1 MSVGSELML
10 VCSACGR
17 ENPGDS
23 RFCSGCGVG
32 LSAPTVERR
41 KLVTSVFCDLSGSTA
56 LGEAADSEIV
66 FALMRSYFDHA
77 RAALERH
84 GGAVEKFIGDAVV
97 GMFGVPEAHEDDALR
112 ACRAALEIQERIA
125 KLNVEL
131 EARYGSG
138 IAVRV
143 GVNSGEVVTGESARR
158 EMFASGD
165 AVVLGDSVNVAARLE
180 QAAAPGEVLIGEATY
195 RLVRDAVMVEPVEP
209 LLVKGKTDPVG
220 AFRLVGLSARGPL
233 PRRMET
239 QLVGRESEL
248 ADLVGE
254 FEAAAADRRCRLVTV
269 VGEPG
274 VGKSRLAAEL
284 IDRLGL
290 LARVVR
296 GGCLSYGEGITYWA
310 VAQVVREL
318 AGIGSEQSLEGAR
331 AQLESFLAQAPDGVA
346 VAKQMLLLLG
356 IGKGS
361 TTPEE
366 LAWAT
371 RRLLATAAVADERPL
386 LVVFDDIQWAEPALL
401 DLLESLPALSGDA
414 PLLVVCLARPELAE
428 VRPAWAVSL
437 RLEPLNAAAIDAL
450 LEELGAPATMR
461 VRIAHIAAGNPL
473 FAEELV
479 AWVGEGGGLGE
490 MPTSLN
496 ALLGARLDRLDAEAR
511 ATLERGAVEGELFH
525 EAAIVE
531 LSEEA
536 LRPSVPGEL
545 GTLARKDLIRLAAAS
560 LVMGGVAYRFKHIL
574 VREAAYL
581 AMTKKLRGSLHER
594 FADWLERFAGDRVGE
609 YSEIIGYHLER
620 AFRYRSELGPLDA
633 ETRALG
639 ERSSA
644 HLVDAAGRAG
654 ARSDFEAVANLLERS
669 LAVGITDPR
678 QRVRV
683 QLELGKAL
691 HQTRRVEKAETVLTE
706 TSELAARLGE
716 DGVAARALVQRLWNR
731 TGDPSFDP
739 VEAQAISERAI
750 TTLTEAGDDS
760 GLVLA
765 RRMLANMLGS
775 HGQTPAVGAEY
786 ERALANAARCDD
798 REMRRLALGSFA
810 SGYLC
815 AGPTPAAEAIVRCE
829 ELLESVRGDRIL
841 EATVMRPLA
850 LFYAMSERQ
859 NEALELLSQANLVLD
874 ELNLRTAQ
882 VYRHVVA
889 YARELTG
896 DRNGAENELRT
907 MWTYFRNLRVN
918 DVDTRAVRTAT
929 VLARLYCDSGRWD
942 EADEMLHYGRSLDKS
957 TEHNPRRLAVAAR
970 LSARQGQDDAVQ
982 LAEQAL
988 ALSEPQTDNLT
999 LRAEIWVAHAAV
1011 HRSLGLTDDADLSV
1025 ARALEL
1031 YERKGNTAARMMLTA
1046 A

>member
-1 MSVGSELML
+1 MSVGSGFVR
-10 VCSACGR
+10 VCAACGI
-17 ENPGDS
+17 ENPEGH
-23 RFCSGCGVG
+23 RFCSSCGAA
-32 LSAPTVERR
+32 LTAPAVERR

-66 FALMRSYFDHA
+66 FELMRSYFDTA

-112 ACRAALEIQERIA
+112 ACRAALEIQDRMA
-125 KLNVEL
+125 ALEL
-131 EARYGSG
+131 GV
-138 IAVRV
+138 AVRI
-143 GVNSGEVVTGESARR
+143 GVNTGEVVAGDAARR

-195 RLVRDAVMVEPVEP
+195 RLVRDAASVEPVAP
-209 LLVKGKTDPVG
+209 LRLKGKSELVS
-220 AFRLVGLSARGPL
+220 AFRLLGLMADAPL
-233 PRRMET
+233 VMRLGT
-239 QLVGRESEL
+239 QFVGREREL
-248 ADLVGE
+248 AELVGE
-254 FEAAAADRRCRLVTV
+254 FEAATGDGCCRLVTV

-284 IDRLGL
+284 VDRLGL
-290 LARVVR
+290 LTRVVR

-318 AGIGSEQSLEGAR
+318 AGIESEQSLEGAR
-331 AQLESFLAQAPDGVA
+331 EQLESFLAQAPDGAA
-346 VAKQMLLLLG
+346 VSKQMLLLLG
-356 IGKGS
+356 IGEGS

-371 RRLLATAAVADERPL
+371 RRLLAAAAIADERPL

-401 DLLESLPALSGDA
+401 DLLESLPAISGDA
-414 PLLVVCLARPELAE
+414 PLLVVCLARPELSE
-428 VRPAWAVSL
+428 VRPTWPVTL
-437 RLEPLNAAAIDAL
+437 PLDPLNAAAIDAL
-450 LEELGAPATMR
+450 LEDLAAPATMR
-461 VRIAHIAAGNPL
+461 VGIAHTAAGNPL

-536 LRPSVPGEL
+536 SRRSVPGEL
-545 GTLARKDLIRLAAAS
+545 GALARKDLIRLAAAS

-581 AMTKKLRGSLHER
+581 AMTKKLRASLHER

-609 YSEIIGYHLER
+609 YSEIIGYHLEQ

-633 ETRALG
+633 ETRRLG

-644 HLVDAAGRAG
+644 HLVDAAGRAS
-654 ARSDFEAVANLLERS
+654 ARSDFEAVANLGERA

-678 QRVRV
+678 QRVGV

-691 HQTRRVEKAETVLTE
+691 HQTRRVEKAEAVLTE

-731 TGDPSFDP
+731 TGGPDFDP

-765 RRMLANMLGS
+765 RRMLANVLGS

-786 ERALANAARCDD
+786 ERALANAERCDD

-815 AGPTPAAEAIVRCE
+815 GGPTPAAEAIVRCE
-829 ELLESVRGDRIL
+829 ELLESVRGDGVL

-850 LFYAMSERQ
+850 LFYAMSERRD
-859 NEALELLSQANLVLD
+859 EALELLSQANLVLD

-896 DRNGAENELRT
+896 DRDGAEHELRK
-907 MWTYFRNLRVN
+907 MWTYFGNLRVN
-918 DVDTRAVRTAT
+918 DVDTRAVRAAIM
-929 VLARLYCDSGRWD
+929 LARLYCDSDRWD
-942 EADEMLHYGRSLDKS
+942 EADEMLHYGRSLDTS
-957 TEHNPRRLAVAAR
+957 REHNPGRLAVAAR

-982 LAEQAL
+982 LAEKAL
-988 ALSEPQTDNLT
+988 ALSEPLTDNLT
-999 LRAEIWVAHAAV
+999 NRAEIWLAHAWV
-1011 HRSLGLTDDADLSV
+1011 HRSLGLNDDADLSV

-1031 YERKGNTAARMMLTA
+1031 YEQKGNIAARMMLTA